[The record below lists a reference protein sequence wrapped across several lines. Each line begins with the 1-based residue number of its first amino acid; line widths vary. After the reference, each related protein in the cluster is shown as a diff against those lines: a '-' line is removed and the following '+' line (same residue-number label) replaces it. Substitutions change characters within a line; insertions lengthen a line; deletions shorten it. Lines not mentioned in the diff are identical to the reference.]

1 MEILYIPKQVILQI
15 TWRLYTEHEEIIM
28 NMQIIR

>member
-15 TWRLYTEHEEIIM
+15 TWRLYIEHEEIIM